1 MKTRIILLAILSF
14 MMTACSTD
22 KLKEFIPGTYINS
35 ASSEYSAVNDTL
47 IIEQAEQGSNTYL
60 IHRKTGF
67 KRIKNGKLGKSEYEK
82 EEWITTYDL
91 NSKALHES
99 ANGKL
104 ITFYP
109 ETNRLLVGRREYQKI
124 N

>member
-22 KLKEFIPGTYINS
+22 KVKKFIPGTYINS
-35 ASSEYSAVNDTL
+35 ASSEFSLVNDTL
-47 IIEQAEQGSNTYL
+47 VIEQAEEESNNYL

-67 KRIKNGKLGKSEYEK
+67 KRIENGKLGKPEYET
-82 EEWITTYDL
+82 EEWITTYDE
-91 NSKALHES
+91 NSKALNES
-99 ANGKL
+99 AKGKL

-109 ETNRLLVGRREYQKI
+109 ETNRLLIGKREYQKI